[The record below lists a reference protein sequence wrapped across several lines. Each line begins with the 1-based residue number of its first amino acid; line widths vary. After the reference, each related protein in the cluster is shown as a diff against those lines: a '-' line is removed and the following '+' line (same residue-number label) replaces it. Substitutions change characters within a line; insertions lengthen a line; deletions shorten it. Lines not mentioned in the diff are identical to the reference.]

1 MSKEGVCGL
10 NSKIYSNVNLSMEPF
25 EKITNDMTDKIN
37 EIDNL
42 YFTDHKVRYLP
53 IVIFKK
59 NQYMYKTKENI
70 INGEYSL
77 ISCKTRNNSCNV
89 YDNETTGNNRKRC
102 TVNYI
107 NNKNK
112 TISGNILCSD
122 LALSFS
128 DSGYSN

>member
-1 MSKEGVCGL
+1 MSKEGVRGL

-25 EKITNDMTDKIN
+25 EKITNGM
-37 EIDNL
+37 IDNL
-42 YFTDHKVRYLP
+42 YFTDNKVSYLI
-53 IVIFKK
+53 IVIFQNK
-59 NQYMYKTKENI
+59 NQYEYKLYKTKENL

-77 ISCKTRNNSCNV
+77 ISCKTGNNSCNV
-89 YDNETTGNNRKRC
+89 CDNGTTDNNGKRC
-102 TVNYI
+102 TVNHI

-112 TISGNILCSD
+112 TTSGNILCSG